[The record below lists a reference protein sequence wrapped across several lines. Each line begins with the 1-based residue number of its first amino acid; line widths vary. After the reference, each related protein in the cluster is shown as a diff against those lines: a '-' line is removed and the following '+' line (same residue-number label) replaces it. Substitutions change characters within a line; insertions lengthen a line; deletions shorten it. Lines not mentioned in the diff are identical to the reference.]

1 MKKLKKPAIILSIM
15 YIVLGASELIWGS
28 DPSSKFYFYDN
39 ITVRIGGAVLLLSSI
54 GILLKKDAARK
65 GMLAALI
72 LHIFEL
78 VIGIPANAST
88 GLIAAVIIALMVFY
102 MPMFYLAFPEKAA
115 WSSYSYTE
123 EKAEIED
130 PSSAIEADSTE
141 QRIRKEIDIERRIN
155 GGSSWF
161 YWIAGLSV
169 VNSAILYFDGSL
181 NFIFGLGATQ
191 LLDFYAYAFYDYYG
205 MAAVLL
211 GFAADALLVGL
222 FVYLGVMASRYKTWA
237 FIAGMILYSL
247 DIIPFLIFGDY
258 VGIAGHVFA
267 LVLIFKSFRALN
279 AVYATPS
286 TADEIDQEVQ

>member
-1 MKKLKKPAIILSIM
+1 MKKLKKLAIIFSIM
-15 YIVLGASELIWGS
+15 YIFLGVSELIWGS

-39 ITVRIGGAVLLLSSI
+39 ILVRIGGAVLLISSI

-65 GMLAALI
+65 GMLAAFI
-72 LHIFEL
+72 LHIIEL
-78 VIGIPANAST
+78 VIGIPANASS
-88 GLIAAVIIALMVFY
+88 GLIAVVIIALLVFY
-102 MPMFYLAFPEKAA
+102 IPMFYLAFPEKAA
-115 WSSYSYTE
+115 WSSYSHNE
-123 EKAEIED
+123 EKAEIAE
-130 PSSAIEADSTE
+130 PSLAISADSTE
-141 QRIRKEIDIERRIN
+141 QRIRKELDIERRIN

-169 VNSAILYFDGSL
+169 VNSAILYFDGNL

-191 LLDFYAYAFYDYYG
+191 LLDVYAYAFYDYYG
-205 MAAVLL
+205 MTAVLL
-211 GFAADALLVGL
+211 GFASDALLVGL

-258 VGIAGHVFA
+258 IGIAGHVFA
-267 LVLIFKSFRALN
+267 LVLIFKAFRALN

-286 TADEIDQEVQ
+286 TAEEIEQDVQ